1 MFNLAKTIHKLYLMK
16 KFNLLFILIL
26 ILSLGSCRSDSETA
40 ETPTTITVQNG
51 KVKGK
56 ITSQNGTKSIGGASV
71 FTFDDKY
78 KIYYT
83 TSDAEGNFTLEAPEG
98 NHTIYIQTGN
108 GSNFRTQATANI
120 KANETVNL
128 ELAQTKL
135 TQVAKIAYVKGT
147 YDKIEDIIQTLGY
160 TATEITN
167 TDLANMATVAQYDII
182 FLNCG
187 SRNYTVNQALYPVI
201 DANLATF
208 VTNGGSIYA
217 SDWDVA
223 YLVGGQ
229 NNTNACNMP
238 GGFVPDSKLCSVNS
252 GSSGIVAASVSN
264 AGLATALGFNTLNID
279 FDMGAWQKITSYD
292 PSYWEVLVKNAGN
305 NEALMIRTNSFTAAG
320 IANTPIGNAPTTA
333 FATVCITLPGN
344 IQISVSVPQVMVP
357 YLVALGATVGPCSG
371 NNNSGYIYYT
381 SFHNHASGNIGN
393 AAGILQY
400 VILNL

>member
-1 MFNLAKTIHKLYLMK
+1 MK

-40 ETPTTITVQNG
+40 ETPTAITVQNG

-56 ITSQNGTKSIGGASV
+56 ITSQNGSKSIGGASV
-71 FTFDDKY
+71 FTFDAQY
-78 KIYYT
+78 KIYHT
-83 TSDAEGNFTLEAPEG
+83 TSDSEGNFTLEAPEG

-128 ELAQTKL
+128 ELTQTKL

-167 TDLANMATVAQYDII
+167 ADLANLNTLAQYDIV

-187 SRNYTVNQALYPVI
+187 SRKFSQFANLYPVI
-201 DANLATF
+201 ENNLAVF
-208 VTNGGSIYA
+208 VANGGSIYA

-223 YLVGGQ
+223 YLVGG
-229 NNTNACNMP
+229 NDNTNNCNLA
-238 GGFVPDSKLCSVNS
+238 GGFIPDSKLCSKNI
-252 GSSGIVAASVSN
+252 GSSGIVPGTVSN
-264 AGLATALGFNTLNID
+264 APLATALGFNTLNLD
-279 FDMGAWQKITSYD
+279 FDLGAWQKITSYD
-292 PSYWEVLVKNAGN
+292 PAYWEVLVKETATNDP
-305 NEALMIRTNSFTAAG
+305 LMIRTNQFTD
-320 IANTPIGNAPTTA
+320 NTLPNIPVGNAPTLN
-333 FATVCITLPGN
+333 FVTVCITLSTN
-344 IQISVSVPQVMVP
+344 VQISISVPQVAVP
-357 YLVALGATVGPCSG
+357 ALVALGATLGSCSG
-371 NNNSGYIYYT
+371 AGNSGYIYYT
-381 SFHNHASGNIGN
+381 AFHNHASGNIGN

>member
-1 MFNLAKTIHKLYLMK
+1 MK

-40 ETPTTITVQNG
+40 ETLTAIAVQNG

-71 FTFDDKY
+71 FTFDEKY
-78 KIYYT
+78 KIYHT
-83 TSDAEGNFTLEAPEG
+83 TSDSEGNFTLEAPEG

-108 GSNFRTQATANI
+108 GSNFRTQAAANI

-128 ELAQTKL
+128 ELTQTKL

-167 TDLANMATVAQYDII
+167 TDLANLNTLAQYDIV

-187 SRNYTVNQALYPVI
+187 SRKFSQFASLYPVI
-201 DANLATF
+201 ENNLAVF
-208 VTNGGSIYA
+208 VANGGSIYA

-223 YLVGGQ
+223 YLIGG
-229 NNTNACNMP
+229 NDNTNNCNLA
-238 GGFVPDSKLCSVNS
+238 GGFIPDTKLCSKNI
-252 GSSGIVAASVSN
+252 GTSGIVPGTVSN
-264 AGLATALGFNTLNID
+264 APLATALGFNTLNLD
-279 FDMGAWQKITSYD
+279 FDLGAWQKITNYD
-292 PSYWEVLVKNAGN
+292 PAYWEVLVKETATNDP
-305 NEALMIRTNSFTAAG
+305 LMIRTNQFTDNSLPN
-320 IANTPIGNAPTTA
+320 IPIGNAPTLN
-333 FATVCITLPGN
+333 FVTVCITLSN
-344 IQISVSVPQVMVP
+344 NVQISISVPQVAVP
-357 YLVALGATVGPCSG
+357 ALVALGATIGSCSG
-371 NNNSGYIYYT
+371 AGNSGYIYYT
-381 SFHNHASGNIGN
+381 AFHNHASGNIGN